1 MDLGPQDTNL
11 FDVSNMRS
19 SSLFLLSEILS
30 FYLRMKWPLQ
40 LQFVE
45 WKTAVITGKTYKE
58 KLVHYLQ
65 KRLLKVGKKKK
76 KEELELQISLTIC
89 WWFSKAIYVEA

>member
-40 LQFVE
+40 LQFVK
-45 WKTAVITGKTYKE
+45 WKTAVITGKTHKE

-65 KRLLKVGKKKK
+65 KRLLKIQKKKK
-76 KEELELQISLTIC
+76 KKRS
-89 WWFSKAIYVEA
+89 

>member
-1 MDLGPQDTNL
+1 MVLGPQDTNL
-11 FDVSNMRS
+11 FDVSNMHS
-19 SSLFLLSEILS
+19 TLFLLSEILS

-65 KRLLKVGKKKK
+65 KRLLKLEKKK

-89 WWFSKAIYVEA
+89 WWFSKAIYTEA